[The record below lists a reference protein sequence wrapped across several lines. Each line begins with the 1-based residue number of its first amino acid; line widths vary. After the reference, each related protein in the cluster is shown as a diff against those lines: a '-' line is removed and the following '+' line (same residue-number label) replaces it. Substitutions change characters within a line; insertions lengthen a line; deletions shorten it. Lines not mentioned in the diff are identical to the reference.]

1 MTTTHTPTAR
11 TDTARTDTALLIL
24 RLAVGAAMVHAG
36 LRKACDVVTT
46 VEFMDAAGWRLPGLA
61 AFMVT
66 FAETAGGLGLIF
78 GVLTPLAAFAV
89 IAAMVDAWAVNVA
102 SAAIWEN
109 PFNAPFLIGAGTTVV
124 LLAGAGRISV
134 DAVLGRANWPTKL
147 AVGLLVAAFV
157 VAILTWVAL
166 LGTNPI
172 HLTDPA

>member
-11 TDTARTDTALLIL
+11 TDTGRTDTALLIL
-24 RLAVGAAMVHAG
+24 RLAVG
-36 LRKACDVVTT
+36 
-46 VEFMDAAGWRLPGLA
+46 
-61 AFMVT
+61 
-66 FAETAGGLGLIF
+66 
-78 GVLTPLAAFAV
+78 
-89 IAAMVDAWAVNVA
+89 AAMVDAWAVNVA